1 MGKRWRPFEV
11 DGYRLGALNG
21 QAVATWRGAT
31 TKRHRERLGP
41 ARTEEEARALL
52 RAFVASRVEKPE
64 RLSIAYLFNL
74 YVLDR
79 EKDGKQVQAFRDNW
93 KALQGTFGPLAPEHL
108 SDDLCRSYAQ
118 QRVSEGR
125 SVGTAWT
132 ELGRLR
138 SAMNWAA
145 KRRHIK
151 FVPYVWTPSKPPAR
165 QRKLTYE
172 EADRLVNACVMP
184 HVKLFVLLGF
194 NTAARTEALLELK
207 WDKVDFKNRLID
219 LRRAEPENPLSKGV
233 RKGRAIVYMS
243 DEARAALSEA
253 KAGRLTEYVIEWN
266 GAPVQCIRVGFMA
279 ACRRAGMENVSPH
292 TLRHTAA
299 SWLATAGV
307 DMEKIA
313 KYLGHS
319 NPAVTRSVY
328 AKPDV
333 ETLATSAAITQVR
346 R

>member
-1 MGKRWRPFEV
+1 MGKRWRQFEV
-11 DGYRLGALNG
+11 DGYRLGYLNG
-21 QAVATWRGAT
+21 QAVATWRGST

-52 RAFVASRVEKPE
+52 RAFVASRVIKPD
-64 RLSIAYLFNL
+64 RISIGYLFEL
-74 YVLDR
+74 YTLDR

-93 KALQGTFGPLAPEHL
+93 KALRGTFGPLAPEHL
-108 SDDLCRSYAQ
+108 SDDLCRSYAT

-125 SVGTAWT
+125 SAGTVWT

-138 SAMNWAA
+138 SAMNWAH
-145 KRRHIK
+145 KRRLIR
-151 FVPYVWTPSKPPAR
+151 FAPYVWLPSKPPGK
-165 QRKLTYE
+165 QRKMTYE
-172 EADRLVNACVMP
+172 EAERLVAACVMP
-184 HVKLFVLLGF
+184 HVRLFVLLGF

-207 WDKVDFKNRLID
+207 WDRVDFENRLID
-219 LRRAEPENPLSKGV
+219 LRRPEPVNPLTKAV
-233 RKGRAIVYMS
+233 RKGRAVVYMS

-253 KAGRLTEYVIEWN
+253 KAGRLTDYVIEWN
-266 GAPVQCIRVGFMA
+266 GAPVKCIRVGFMA
-279 ACRRAGMENVSPH
+279 ACRRAGIQGVSPH

-299 SWLATAGV
+299 SWAASADI

-313 KYLGHS
+313 RFMGHS
-319 NPAVTRSVY
+319 NPNVTRAVY

-333 ETLATSAAITQVR
+333 ESLASVASITQVR